1 MARKFKSTRL
11 SGKKILLVDDDQEY
25 IDATK
30 KLLENEGHTVASANN
45 GTNALKDLKQN
56 HYDLILV
63 DYYMPKMTG
72 EELVTRLR
80 EFNPFVQV
88 ILQTGYASEQPPR
101 ELIHRLD
108 IQGYYNK
115 SDGPEKLLLWVDV
128 GLKAAYTVQLLYKSR
143 EGLNY
148 ILNVTPD
155 LHKVQPLGDLLQGIL
170 LQISGLLDIGSS
182 FLAVL
187 PYSESKDKKNMTE
200 GFIAVLENELDLIIH
215 AGTGKFISQFSI
227 DKYLDK
233 KEIELIHKSLSAGN
247 ITKTNTK
254 TIVPLN
260 VGKEK
265 IGIIFIDQIIEKQ
278 GELDLLKVFANQAA
292 VAIQNARLYQMA
304 TFDPLTQVYLRG
316 VFFQAMARDIRIA
329 YRSCAPISLL
339 MIDIDNLKNINDSA
353 GHLGGDQALEIMGQ
367 ALHDA
372 TRQTDIRGRLGGDEF
387 AVVLLNSTTE
397 GAIIVGERIL
407 HFLNDKGIAKADG
420 VLPIKCS
427 IGASTLDNVSLS
439 KQKPSLP
446 LANQYF
452 QFMMQKLLQKADEL
466 LYQAKNQG
474 GHQINTKKSV
484 IKWYAYEK
492 AVKEYAEQDK

>member
-1 MARKFKSTRL
+1 MARKFKSKQL
-11 SGKKILLVDDDQEY
+11 SGKHILLVDDDQEY
-25 IDATK
+25 IAATQ
-30 KLLENEGHTVASANN
+30 KLLENEGHNVSTAKN
-45 GTNALKDLKQN
+45 GSDALKALKQN

-80 EFNPFVQV
+80 EFNPFIQV

-155 LHKVQPLGDLLQGIL
+155 LHKIQPLGELLQGIL

-187 PYSESKDKKNMTE
+187 PYSEPDANKNIPE
-200 GFIAVLENELDLIIH
+200 RFIAVLENEYDLIIH
-215 AGTGKFISQFSI
+215 AGTGKFLSQFSI
-227 DKYLDK
+227 DKYLDT
-233 KEIELIHKSLSAGN
+233 KEIELIHKALNSGN
-247 ITKTNTK
+247 ITKTDSQ
-254 TIVPLN
+254 TIVPLI

-265 IGIIFIDQIIEKQ
+265 IGIIFIDQIIEKRA
-278 GELDLLKVFANQAA
+278 ELDLLKVFANQAA
-292 VAIQNARLYQMA
+292 VAIQNTRLYQMA
-304 TFDPLTQVYLRG
+304 TFDPLSKVYLRG
-316 VFFQAMARDIRIA
+316 VFFQTMAREIRIA
-329 YRSCAPISLL
+329 YRSCMPISIL
-339 MIDIDNLKNINDSA
+339 MIDIDNLKKINDSA

-367 ALHDA
+367 ALHNA
-372 TRQTDIRGRLGGDEF
+372 SRQTDIRGRLGGDEF
-387 AVVLLNSTTE
+387 AIVLPHSGIE
-397 GAIIVGERIL
+397 GAMKVGQRIL
-407 HFLNDKGIAKADG
+407 DFLNNKGIAKANG

-427 IGASTLDNVSLS
+427 IGVSTLDKINLPT
-439 KQKPSLP
+439 KKPALP

-452 QFMMQKLLQKADEL
+452 QFMLQKMIKKADQL
-466 LYQAKNQG
+466 LYQAKNLG
-474 GHQINTKKSV
+474 GHQMNTKNAT

-492 AVKEYAEQDK
+492 AIKEYSERDK